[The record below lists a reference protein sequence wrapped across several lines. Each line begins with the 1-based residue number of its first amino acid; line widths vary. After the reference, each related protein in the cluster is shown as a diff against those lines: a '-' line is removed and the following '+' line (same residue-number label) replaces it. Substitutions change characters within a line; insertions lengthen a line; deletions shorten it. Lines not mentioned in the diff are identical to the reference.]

1 VIDSMDAEGR
11 VIPAL
16 FYVSDHGESLGE
28 NGIYLH
34 GAPYFMAPPE
44 QTEVPMVIWMSERFR
59 DSLGLDQ
66 ACMAKAA
73 GDAVSHDNMFS
84 TILGMADVATTARDP
99 ALDLAGACR
108 KAGG

>member
-1 VIDSMDAEGR
+1 MLARRILSPLRLPVPPRPRDAHSYPPYSPPIATTG
-11 VIPAL
+11 V
-16 FYVSDHGESLGE
+16 LG
-28 NGIYLH
+28 LS
-34 GAPYFMAPPE
+34 
-44 QTEVPMVIWMSERFR
+44 VVIWTSRRFR
-59 DSLGLDQ
+59 ESLGLDQ

>member
-1 VIDSMDAEGR
+1 M
-11 VIPAL
+11 
-16 FYVSDHGESLGE
+16 GE

-34 GAPYFMAPPE
+34 GAPYFMAPRE
-44 QTEVPMVIWMSERFR
+44 QTEVPMVIWMSQRFR
-59 DSLGLDQ
+59 DALGLDQ